1 MPFHD
6 KKSKEKYEELL
17 LNRYMSFAGWEVRMV
32 KNCDRGLENAAL
44 GLRPRAVFSR
54 PRSQF
59 FTIRTDP

>member
-32 KNCDRGLENAAL
+32 KNCDRGLENAAR
-44 GLRPRAVFSR
+44 GHSFSSYGPTLSR
-54 PRSQF
+54 
-59 FTIRTDP
+59 